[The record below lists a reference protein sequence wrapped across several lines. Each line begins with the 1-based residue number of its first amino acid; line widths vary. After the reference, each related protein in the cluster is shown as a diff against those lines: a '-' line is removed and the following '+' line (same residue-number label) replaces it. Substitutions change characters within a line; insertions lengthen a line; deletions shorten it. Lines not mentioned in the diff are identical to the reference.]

1 MIGETK
7 RKIGVFRTLLLVS
20 RSLLAASL
28 ASLETEAKA
37 APISTF
43 ELATAATTHR
53 NFFKGLFDA
62 AFDGR
67 EGPYYSRS
75 NRHLPQ
81 SRKYPGGA
89 YEKFSSFASHPPAT
103 KHWLR
108 PKNNNLISSW

>member
-7 RKIGVFRTLLLVS
+7 RKIGVFRTLPLVS

-28 ASLETEAKA
+28 ASLETEMKV
-37 APISTF
+37 APVSTP
-43 ELATAATTHR
+43 EVATAAMTHR

-67 EGPYYSRS
+67 EGPHHSRS

-89 YEKFSSFASHPPAT
+89 YEKFSSFASHPLAT
-103 KHWLR
+103 KHWFR
-108 PKNNNLISSW
+108 SKINNLISSR